1 MKDIHLL
8 EFRIIIPFFNA
19 EKFIGKCID
28 SIKSQTFK
36 KFTVHIF
43 DDCSADNSFE
53 VAKRFI
59 NDDER
64 FFLKKNKKNY
74 GALYNIVQGLNVR
87 FKDDTKIVDILIDG
101 DDYLFTNDA
110 LQIIYFTYLKT
121 DCLITYGTFLNL
133 GLQKIFGRK
142 YPLKTIL
149 DNSYRKD
156 LWRASHLR
164 TFRHDLWLK
173 IEDSDLRDNYGN
185 YLLTAWDLAIM
196 FPMLEMAGLRQECIS
211 DILYTYN
218 NLNPL
223 CDHVINL
230 KSQQYNEKI
239 IRNKSPYKLCEFKKN
254 FVR

>member
-1 MKDIHLL
+1 MENNFSI

-28 SIKSQTFK
+28 SIKSQTYK

-43 DDCSADNSFE
+43 DDCSSDNSFE
-53 VAKRFI
+53 VAKSFI

-64 FFLKKNKKNY
+64 FFLKKNNKNY

-87 FKDDTKIVDILIDG
+87 FKDDTKIVDIIIDG
-101 DDYLFTNDA
+101 DDYLYTNDA

-121 DCLITYGTFLNL
+121 NCLITYGTFIHL
-133 GLQKIFGRK
+133 GGEGIFGRK

-149 DNSYRKD
+149 NNSYRKEM
-156 LWRASHLR
+156 WMASHLR

-185 YLLTAWDLAIM
+185 YYPTTGDLATM

-211 DILYTYN
+211 DILYVYKN
-218 NLNPL
+218 VNPI
-223 CDHVINL
+223 CNHFTNL
-230 KSQQYNEKI
+230 KIQQDNEKL
-239 IRNKSPYKLCEFKKN
+239 IRNKSPYKPIEFKKI
-254 FVR
+254 FC